1 MQEHLPIMPSTT
13 PVDLITDQLKGQT
26 LRLPNLFGFY
36 SQWPNQISPHYE
48 QLRQTIEVKIDEWIP
63 DEHVRRKARKV
74 DLPIF
79 SATYVPA
86 VSPPPCSHSTT
97 VIISTLTNQS
107 CKQYMAGVEGESDF
121 VRRKEQ
127 PTLYEYWEYRQGS
140 SSVNTFSALG
150 EQVAMPC
157 YST

>member
-48 QLRQTIEVKIDEWIP
+48 QLRQTIEAKIDEWIP

-74 DLPIF
+74 DLPMF
-79 SATYVPA
+79 SATYVPVVA
-86 VSPPPCSHSTT
+86 PSLRSHSTT
-97 VIISTLTNQS
+97 
-107 CKQYMAGVEGESDF
+107 
-121 VRRKEQ
+121 
-127 PTLYEYWEYRQGS
+127 
-140 SSVNTFSALG
+140 
-150 EQVAMPC
+150 
-157 YST
+157 